1 MNQQKKVIQSYRDL
15 EVYQLSRGANTP
27 FAFRYRLAVE
37 IDRMTKQLPK
47 HEFWEEGQQIR
58 KSSRC
63 DAVTTPSAKGIPA
76 HIAEGY
82 GRKRYIAEY
91 RRFAIYALSS
101 CDETQVHLGLL
112 KDCRS
117 IDDKTYNYFHAEYNT
132 LGKKLNNWLM
142 RIETF

>member
-1 MNQQKKVIQSYRDL
+1 MRQSYKDL
-15 EVYQLSRGANTP
+15 EVYQLS
-27 FAFRYRLAVE
+27 YRLAVE
-37 IDRMTKQLPK
+37 IDAMTKQLPK

-58 KSSRC
+58 ESSK
-63 DAVTTPSAKGIPA
+63 AIPA

-112 KDCRS
+112 HDIIPLAKSS
-117 IDDKTYNYFHAEYNT
+117 ITG
-132 LGKKLNNWLM
+132 L
-142 RIETF
+142 

>member
-1 MNQQKKVIQSYRDL
+1 MIQSYKDL
-15 EVYQLSRGANTP
+15 EVYQRS
-27 FAFRYRLAVE
+27 YRLAVE

-58 KSSRC
+58 KSSK
-63 DAVTTPSAKGIPA
+63 AIPA

-112 KDCRS
+112 HDCDS
-117 IDDKTYNYFHAEYNT
+117 IDDQTYNYFHAEYNT

>member
-1 MNQQKKVIQSYRDL
+1 MPMNQQKKVIQSYKDL
-15 EVYQLSRGANTP
+15 EVYQLS
-27 FAFRYRLAVE
+27 YRLAVE

-58 KSSRC
+58 KSS
-63 DAVTTPSAKGIPA
+63 KGIPA
-76 HIAEGY
+76 HISEGY

-112 KDCRS
+112 HDCGS
-117 IDDKTYNYFHAEYNT
+117 IAEKKYNYFHSEYNV
-132 LGKKLNNWLM
+132 LGKKLNNWLTA
-142 RIETF
+142 IENF

>member
-1 MNQQKKVIQSYRDL
+1 MAEN
-15 EVYQLSRGANTP
+15 
-27 FAFRYRLAVE
+27 
-37 IDRMTKQLPK
+37 
-47 HEFWEEGQQIR
+47 
-58 KSSRC
+58 
-63 DAVTTPSAKGIPA
+63 VTSL
-76 HIAEGY
+76 
-82 GRKRYIAEY
+82 

-117 IDDKTYNYFHAEYNT
+117 ISDQSYNYFHAEYNT

>member
-15 EVYQLSRGANTP
+15 EVYKLS
-27 FAFRYRLAVE
+27 YRLAVE
-37 IDRMTKQLPK
+37 IDAMTKQLPK

-58 KSSRC
+58 KSS
-63 DAVTTPSAKGIPA
+63 KGIPA

-101 CDETQVHLGLL
+101 
-112 KDCRS
+112 
-117 IDDKTYNYFHAEYNT
+117 
-132 LGKKLNNWLM
+132 
-142 RIETF
+142 